1 MEPQRAPERIG
12 RAPTAERQAAPA
24 TPLSGRSLPVYVA
37 LTLAAFAGN
46 YFATPLFFG
55 LEFLFGSIFALLAVR
70 LYGPLWGTAAAA
82 VAASYTYFLWGHPWA
97 AVIFT
102 VEALVVGMLAPRL
115 KQNVLLADGL
125 FWLLLGMPLVALFY
139 GTVMESGTAAT
150 VLVMLKQSVNGIG
163 NALVASL
170 LLTHT
175 RIHTLAGAAERETV
189 PLRQMIFEL
198 LVAAVLVPL
207 LVLVVLSTRQDL
219 RKLEGDLLAQL
230 DQTADSL
237 ASRIDNWRDRHLGAV
252 VELAKGAA
260 DSGAPLAAL
269 QPEVE
274 LVQRIFPE
282 LASVY
287 LADADGR
294 VVAVSPRLDPE
305 GRSQAGLRVGERPW
319 LTAARQSLRPVLTDV
334 YRGPLGRR
342 EPVVAIAAPVL
353 HDGSAIGFAV
363 GALDLKQL
371 RSLLALYAPTRAAQL
386 TLTDDH
392 GVVIASTMPDV
403 LPLQTYRVEG
413 DLQRLAG
420 GRYQRFAESL
430 AQPAINR
437 WRGSVYG
444 RELAFGAPPWHLRV
458 ELPLLPLQQFLQE
471 RYLTAFAAMLGVCL
485 LALLASAA
493 VSGLLARPL
502 ARLAEAT
509 TGLPERLA
517 SGELP
522 AWPRSR
528 VAEVDS
534 LARNFRRTARALEER
549 FHELTTTSAALS
561 ERSTEL
567 AALNRDLQLEVAERR
582 RAEWAL
588 RLLAEAGSALAS
600 SLEPQTT
607 LERIA
612 RGSVPGLADWSLAL
626 LDVPNAPPR
635 LAVAHRTVEEERRL
649 REIAAAGGGEA
660 PLLVDAATLDQ
671 PLLLDDPRDW
681 TANRGDRLGELLREV
696 GGTSVLVLPLRARGK
711 TLGAL
716 VLVRTGAERFDL
728 QAMGLADELARR
740 AALALD
746 NAALYAELRE
756 ADRRKDEFLAM
767 LAHELRNPL
776 SPVATSLQLLR
787 LAGDDREVAERALSV
802 MERQV
807 GHIVRLVDDLL
818 DVARIT
824 RGRIELRLA
833 PLDFVSAVTH
843 AVDNLRPRFVERG
856 QELRLEVP
864 REVLPVRADAT
875 RLDQVIANLLANANK
890 YTPSGGHVTVRV
902 ERRGQCA
909 LLRVRDDGIGL
920 PPELLGRVF
929 DLFMQSEQALDRSQ
943 GGLGI
948 GLTLVRQLVEMH
960 GGRVTARSEGEGK
973 GSEFEVLLPLSAGA
987 PAGVAPA
994 ERPASAE
1001 SGASRRVLV
1010 VDDNVEGAES
1020 LAELLRLWGHRVEV
1034 AHDGPSG
1041 LAAAAEQRPEVVL
1054 LDIGLPGL
1062 DGYEVGR
1069 RLRADEATRGVTLVA
1084 VTGYGEQVHGGRL
1097 EEVGF
1102 DKLLVKPVQLPDLQ
1116 QLLGGVTVDLTPPA

>member
-1 MEPQRAPERIG
+1 
-12 RAPTAERQAAPA
+12 
-24 TPLSGRSLPVYVA
+24 LPVYVA

-55 LEFLFGSIFALLAVR
+55 LEFLFGSIFALLAVQ

-102 VEALVVGMLAPRL
+102 AEALLVGVLAPRL

-139 GTVMESGTAAT
+139 GGVMESGATAT
-150 VLVMLKQSVNGIG
+150 LLVMLKQSVNGIG

-175 RIHTLAGAAERETV
+175 RIRALAGAGARETV

-207 LVLVVLSTRQDL
+207 VVLVVVSTRQDL

-237 ASRIDNWRDRHLGAV
+237 ASRIVTWRDRHLSAV

-260 DSGAPLAAL
+260 QRGAPLSTL

-287 LADADGR
+287 LADESGR
-294 VVAVSPRLDPE
+294 VVAVSPLFDPD
-305 GRSQAGLRVGERPW
+305 GNSQIGLAVGGRPW
-319 LTAARQSLRPVLTDV
+319 LTAARESLRPVVTDV

-342 EPVVAIAAPVL
+342 EPVVAIAAPVVR
-353 HDGSAIGFAV
+353 DRRAAAFAV

-371 RSLLALYAPTRAAQL
+371 RGLLALYAPTRSARL
-386 TLTDDH
+386 TLTDDR
-392 GVVIASTMPDV
+392 GVVIAATMPGL
-403 LPLQTYRVEG
+403 LPLSTYRLEG
-413 DLQRLAG
+413 ERQALGA
-420 GRYQRFAESL
+420 GRYQRFAEG
-430 AQPAINR
+430 ATEPAVNR

-444 RELAFGAPPWHLRV
+444 RELALGSPPWHLRV
-458 ELPLLPLQQFLQE
+458 ELPLAPLQQFLQE
-471 RYLTAFAAMLGVCL
+471 RYLAAFAGMLAVCV

-493 VSGLLARPL
+493 LSGLLARPL

-522 AWPRSR
+522 VWPRSR

-549 FHELTTTSAALS
+549 FQELTTTSAALS
-561 ERSTEL
+561 QRSVEL
-567 AALNRDLQLEVAERR
+567 AALNRDLQSEVAERR

-626 LDVPNAPPR
+626 LDVPHAPPR
-635 LAVAHRTVEEERRL
+635 MAMAHRVTEDERRL
-649 REIAAAGGGEA
+649 RELAAAGGDA
-660 PLLVDAATLDQ
+660 PLLAAGEALAE

-681 TANRGDRLGELLREV
+681 TGGRGDRLGELLCKV
-696 GGTSVLVLPLRARGK
+696 GGTSALLLPLRARGK

-716 VLVRTGAERFDL
+716 VLVRTGAEPFDR

-787 LAGDDREVAERALSV
+787 LAGDDREVAARALAV

-824 RGRIELRLA
+824 RGRIELRLQ
-833 PLDFVSAVTH
+833 PLDFASAVAH

-856 QELRLEVP
+856 QELRLELP
-864 REVLPVRADAT
+864 REPLPVRADAT
-875 RLDQVIANLLANANK
+875 RLDQVIVNLLANANK
-890 YTPSGGHVTVRV
+890 YTPPGGHVTARV
-902 ERRGQCA
+902 ERRPHHA

-973 GSEFEVLLPLSAGA
+973 GSEFEVLLPLHLGAASLA
-987 PAGVAPA
+987 PADRPTAAAA
-994 ERPASAE
+994 EAA
-1001 SGASRRVLV
+1001 ASRRVLV

-1097 EEVGF
+1097 EEIGF
-1102 DKLLVKPVQLPDLQ
+1102 DKLLVKPVQVPDLQ
-1116 QLLGGVTVDLTPPA
+1116 QLLGGVVVGP